1 MVKQKNNCE
10 NSRLSTEI
18 FTQNSK
24 PLIVSRNVV
33 KLFVYRGEHLWPTEK
48 QRKNTVERGPINSP
62 QIQLVSYANSS
73 QIPTRSP
80 IYNIAVCVVLGDSG
94 IVICC
99 I

>member
-1 MVKQKNNCE
+1 MVKEKNNCKT
-10 NSRLSTEI
+10 RLCTEI
-18 FTQNSK
+18 FTQNSE

-33 KLFVYRGEHLWPTEK
+33 KLFVYRGEHVWPTEK
-48 QRKNTVERGPINSP
+48 QRENTVERGPVNSS

-80 IYNIAVCVVLGDSG
+80 IYNIAVCVVPWNSG